1 MEAYR
6 DYDEFKSY
14 INSKIKEAESEYRE
28 NYKSYILTE
37 QDKRIKDFLDTLYCI
52 KNVPDE
58 DAVKI
63 LENSIIEIAF
73 LSKKSAYMYIKIFN
87 HKKLNPKLQKTTPL
101 WYVLSKILE
110 VSEKMSITVK
120 DLSSSIV
127 IQNGNSYIRVVFRI
141 ACLDSKKIEEYVSV
155 VGD

>member
-1 MEAYR
+1 MHRVMKKTKEVFYMEAYR

-73 LSKKSAYMYIKIFN
+73 LLLHPRASM
-87 HKKLNPKLQKTTPL
+87 
-101 WYVLSKILE
+101 
-110 VSEKMSITVK
+110 MS
-120 DLSSSIV
+120 S
-127 IQNGNSYIRVVFRI
+127 R
-141 ACLDSKKIEEYVSV
+141 E
-155 VGD
+155 